1 MKTVYREKR
10 YYCGEYL
17 DVYIYPTYRQ
27 GRSRG
32 KRSKPTSAAQAKLNQ
47 RHREEKLVRLLHAN
61 FTPDDLEIHLTYQQ
75 QPESPEEAQRLLRN
89 YIRRVQRARKKQGLP
104 PLKYIAVTEKGSK
117 NGRYHHHVTLSGGM
131 DRDELEKLW
140 GLGYANSRRLQF
152 TESGLAG
159 LGHYIVK
166 SPLYARAW
174 NASKNL
180 IDPEPKTRDGRIS
193 GKRAEEL
200 ARDTTNNAEYEKLY
214 PGYFLADA
222 GAWHNDVNGG
232 KYNAV
237 WCMNKATFFSDFF
250 PLMNK
255 SKNNVIEFAN
265 GKYYIM
271 GAEVY
276 FTGSLAAHEAYLGDF
291 SYIIG
296 NYSQD
301 ITVVRSEHS
310 GLATNSIDYLGACV
324 FDSKPV
330 AGFGAFVHLAKA
342 AA

>member
-1 MKTVYREKR
+1 MRTVYREKR

-61 FTPDDLEIHLTYQQ
+61 FTPDDIEIHLTYQQ

-117 NGRYHHHVTLSGGM
+117 NGRYHYHVTLSGGM

-200 ARDTTNNAEYEKLY
+200 ARDTTNNAEYERLY

-232 KYNAV
+232 NE
-237 WCMNKATFFSDFF
+237 N
-250 PLMNK
+250 
-255 SKNNVIEFAN
+255 
-265 GKYYIM
+265 
-271 GAEVY
+271 
-276 FTGSLAAHEAYLGDF
+276 
-291 SYIIG
+291 
-296 NYSQD
+296 
-301 ITVVRSEHS
+301 
-310 GLATNSIDYLGACV
+310 
-324 FDSKPV
+324 DSKRICKRSPRKRGRAWMVGDGSELSRGRRAHSFGSVGGARGV
-330 AGFGAFVHLAKA
+330 ARRQSGYLRVLWYPGRGVRVRGRLRQGRENRHLQAGGSRRRA
-342 AA
+342 LRRDYPHPRLPRLYGRGR